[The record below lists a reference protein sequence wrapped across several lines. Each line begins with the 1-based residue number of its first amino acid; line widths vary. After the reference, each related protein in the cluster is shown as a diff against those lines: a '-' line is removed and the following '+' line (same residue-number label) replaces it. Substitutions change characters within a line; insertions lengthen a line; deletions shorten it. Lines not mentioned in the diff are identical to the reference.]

1 MLRLKNYIQIN
12 TQFYNVKSNKNP
24 QNNHI
29 IRCHWFY
36 FLLPLFCSR
45 SLIETLLLVKSL
57 TFFYIFSAFFLLF
70 SFLIFMSNFYSFLNF
85 MNILNWKIILFL
97 YYKSWNTRQLAT
109 KSNINKKIYT
119 RNTAN
124 NRSATHWFAQLFF
137 KSSYIGPI
145 LLSFQKKGDFS
156 FLFRSFLFTVSFQ
169 FSVFVRPKVV
179 LDKNLCKC

>member
-36 FLLPLFCSR
+36 FLLPPFLFPFIDR
-45 SLIETLLLVKSL
+45 NLAFGKIVD
-57 TFFYIFSAFFLLF
+57 FFDIFSAFFLLF

-109 KSNINKKIYT
+109 KSNINKKNIHT
-119 RNTAN
+119 KHCEQSISHSLVCPT
-124 NRSATHWFAQLFF
+124 
-137 KSSYIGPI
+137 
-145 LLSFQKKGDFS
+145 
-156 FLFRSFLFTVSFQ
+156 FL
-169 FSVFVRPKVV
+169 
-179 LDKNLCKC
+179 